1 MRKLPEVIRD
11 RRKARRFAL
20 KEPARIQPN
29 DWSTVYGEVVDLSS
43 GGFRARCEASLK
55 THSYVALEV
64 PGVGVVTARAV
75 WCEEGEF
82 GAKFIHPIDPRLCA
96 WTTSDA
102 GTHREDSPPADVTEI
117 ASLLAKR
124 VRGTPTSL

>member
-29 DWSTVYGEVVDLSS
+29 GWSTVFGEVIDFSS
-43 GGFRARCEASLK
+43 GGFRARCEVFLK

-64 PGVGVVTARAV
+64 PGFGVVTARIV
-75 WCEEGEF
+75 WCKNGQF
-82 GAKFIHPIDPRLCA
+82 GAKFIHPVDPRLCA

-102 GTHREDSPPADVTEI
+102 GAHGEDTPPADVTEI
-117 ASLLAKR
+117 ATLLSKR
-124 VRGTPTSL
+124 VRVTPTSL